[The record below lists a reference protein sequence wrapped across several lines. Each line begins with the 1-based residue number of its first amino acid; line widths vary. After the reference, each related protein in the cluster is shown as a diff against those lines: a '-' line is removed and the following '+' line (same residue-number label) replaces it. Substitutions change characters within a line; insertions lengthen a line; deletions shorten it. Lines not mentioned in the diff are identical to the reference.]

1 MAKEGKVSQDGLQVH
16 RSLNT
21 SALLQL
27 LGCSCVTQ
35 AAFTTLGHCKS
46 HEGKDQASASL
57 GFSGQGAP
65 VSGRVAAWQAAGHSV
80 TVRLRGLGGDKQ
92 G

>member
-1 MAKEGKVSQDGLQVH
+1 MVAKEGKVSQDGLQVH

-46 HEGKDQASASL
+46 HDGKDQASASL
-57 GFSGQGAP
+57 GRERQCQEEWLL
-65 VSGRVAAWQAAGHSV
+65 GRLLG
-80 TVRLRGLGGDKQ
+80 TV
-92 G
+92 